1 MQKKRYIT
9 FFLMFISMVMLVVPV
24 IPHHH
29 HNNGLI
35 CMKNDIAPNCCGQ
48 QHNSDNEHCCCDTG
62 CVTTHFFQQTPSS
75 DNGWAHPDFPLV
87 ITLFSEPLLRLLV
100 LPEESGQKTGLHIS
114 GVTSW
119 HVSYTCHQD
128 FAHLRVFLLYRKVC
142 NFIAGFYL

>member
-1 MQKKRYIT
+1 MQRKRYIT
-9 FFLMFISMVMLVVPV
+9 FFFIFISMVMLVVPV

-35 CMKNDIAPNCCGQ
+35 CMKNDITPNCCGQ
-48 QHNSDNEHCCCDTG
+48 QHTPDSEHCCCDTG

-75 DNGWAHPDFPLV
+75 DNGWTHPDFPLV

-100 LPEESGQKTGLHIS
+100 LPEESTAYTRSHFMARIS
-114 GVTSW
+114 
-119 HVSYTCHQD
+119 HVPQD

>member
-1 MQKKRYIT
+1 
-9 FFLMFISMVMLVVPV
+9 MFISMVMLVVPV

-35 CMKNDIAPNCCGQ
+35 CMKNDIAPDCCGQ

-100 LPEESGQKTGLHIS
+100 LPEESGQRQDCIYQESLH
-114 GVTSW
+114 GT
-119 HVSYTCHQD
+119 YLTC
-128 FAHLRVFLLYRKVC
+128 LLYTSD
-142 NFIAGFYL
+142 AADD

>member
-35 CMKNDIAPNCCGQ
+35 CMKNDIAPDCCGQ

-75 DNGWAHPDFPLV
+75 DNGW
-87 ITLFSEPLLRLLV
+87 TLRIFHWLSHYSPNPFSDYWSSPKKAGKDRTAYTR
-100 LPEESGQKTGLHIS
+100 SHFMARIS
-114 GVTSW
+114 
-119 HVSYTCHQD
+119 HVPQD

>member
-1 MQKKRYIT
+1 MQRKRYIT
-9 FFLMFISMVMLVVPV
+9 FFFIFISMVMLVVPV

-35 CMKNDIAPNCCGQ
+35 CMKNDITPNCCGQ
-48 QHNSDNEHCCCDTG
+48 QHTPDSEHCCCDTG

-75 DNGWAHPDFPLV
+75 DNGWTHPDFPLV
-87 ITLFSEPLLRLLV
+87 ITLFSDYWSSPKKAGKDRTAYTR
-100 LPEESGQKTGLHIS
+100 SHFMARIS
-114 GVTSW
+114 
-119 HVSYTCHQD
+119 HVPQD